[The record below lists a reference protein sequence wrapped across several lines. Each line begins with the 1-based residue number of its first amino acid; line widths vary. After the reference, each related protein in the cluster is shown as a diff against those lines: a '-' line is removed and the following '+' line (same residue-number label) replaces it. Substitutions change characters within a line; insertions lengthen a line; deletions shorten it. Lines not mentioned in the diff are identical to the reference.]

1 MLFYLNMEKTARGY
15 LKIIL
20 GSMFAGKTTELIKE
34 YNLNIK
40 SRVLDVGCGKGYLL
54 YEIKRILPEIHICG
68 FDRSRYAIKNAHKE
82 IKKDSIALKELSSPE
97 GLEKYARE
105 KYHMK
110 KENEEI
116 FLIIE

>member
-1 MLFYLNMEKTARGY
+1 MLFFDSNSYLNHNRLSNDINQLQKEKQHY
-15 LKIIL
+15 
-20 GSMFAGKTTELIKE
+20 KE
-34 YNLNIK
+34 
-40 SRVLDVGCGKGYLL
+40 
-54 YEIKRILPEIHICG
+54 EIK
-68 FDRSRYAIKNAHKE
+68 N
-82 IKKDSIALKELSSPE
+82 DSIALEELSSPE

>member
-1 MLFYLNMEKTARGY
+1 MQNVIKIIKLLLLKLKSPFILIGLLFVLWMLFFDSNSYLNHNRLSNDINQLQKDKQHYIE
-15 LKIIL
+15 
-20 GSMFAGKTTELIKE
+20 
-34 YNLNIK
+34 
-40 SRVLDVGCGKGYLL
+40 
-54 YEIKRILPEIHICG
+54 
-68 FDRSRYAIKNAHKE
+68 E
-82 IKKDSIALKELSSPE
+82 IKKDSIALKELCSPK

>member
-1 MLFYLNMEKTARGY
+1 MQNVIEIIKLLLLKLKSPFILIGLLFVLWMLFFDSNSYLNHNRLSNDINQLQKDKQHY
-15 LKIIL
+15 
-20 GSMFAGKTTELIKE
+20 KE
-34 YNLNIK
+34 
-40 SRVLDVGCGKGYLL
+40 
-54 YEIKRILPEIHICG
+54 
-68 FDRSRYAIKNAHKE
+68 E
-82 IKKDSIALKELSSPE
+82 IKKDSIALEELYSPE

>member
-1 MLFYLNMEKTARGY
+1 MQNVIKIIKILLLKLKSPFILIGLLFVLWMLFFDSNSYLNHKRLSNDINQLQKDKQHY
-15 LKIIL
+15 
-20 GSMFAGKTTELIKE
+20 KE
-34 YNLNIK
+34 
-40 SRVLDVGCGKGYLL
+40 
-54 YEIKRILPEIHICG
+54 
-68 FDRSRYAIKNAHKE
+68 E
-82 IKKDSIALKELSSPE
+82 IKKDSIALNELSSPE

>member
-1 MLFYLNMEKTARGY
+1 MQNVIEIIKLLLLKLKSPFILIGLLFVLWMLFFDSNSYLSHNRLSNDINQLQKDKKHY
-15 LKIIL
+15 
-20 GSMFAGKTTELIKE
+20 KE
-34 YNLNIK
+34 
-40 SRVLDVGCGKGYLL
+40 
-54 YEIKRILPEIHICG
+54 
-68 FDRSRYAIKNAHKE
+68 E
-82 IKKDSIALKELSSPE
+82 IKKDSIALEELSSPE

>member
-1 MLFYLNMEKTARGY
+1 MQNVI
-15 LKIIL
+15 KIIKL
-20 GSMFAGKTTELIKE
+20 LLMKLKSPFILIGLLFVLWMVFFDS
-34 YNLNIK
+34 NSFLNHNSLSNDINQLQK
-40 SRVLDVGCGKGYLL
+40 DKQHY
-54 YEIKRILPEIHICG
+54 I
-68 FDRSRYAIKNAHKE
+68 KE
-82 IKKDSIALKELSSPE
+82 IKKDSILLNELSSPE

>member
-1 MLFYLNMEKTARGY
+1 MKLKSPFILIGLLFVLWMLFFDSNSYLNHNRLSNDINQLQKDKQHYIE
-15 LKIIL
+15 
-20 GSMFAGKTTELIKE
+20 
-34 YNLNIK
+34 
-40 SRVLDVGCGKGYLL
+40 
-54 YEIKRILPEIHICG
+54 
-68 FDRSRYAIKNAHKE
+68 E
-82 IKKDSIALKELSSPE
+82 IKKDSIALKELSSTK

>member
-1 MLFYLNMEKTARGY
+1 MQNVIKIIKLLLMKLKSPFILIGLLFVLWMLFFDSNSYLNHNRLSNDINQLQKDKQHYIE
-15 LKIIL
+15 
-20 GSMFAGKTTELIKE
+20 
-34 YNLNIK
+34 
-40 SRVLDVGCGKGYLL
+40 
-54 YEIKRILPEIHICG
+54 EIKR
-68 FDRSRYAIKNAHKE
+68 
-82 IKKDSIALKELSSPE
+82 DSIALKELSNPK

>member
-1 MLFYLNMEKTARGY
+1 MQNVIEIIKLLLLKLKSPFILIGLLFVLWMLFFDSNSYLNHNRLSNDINQLQKDKQHY
-15 LKIIL
+15 
-20 GSMFAGKTTELIKE
+20 KE
-34 YNLNIK
+34 
-40 SRVLDVGCGKGYLL
+40 
-54 YEIKRILPEIHICG
+54 
-68 FDRSRYAIKNAHKE
+68 E
-82 IKKDSIALKELSSPE
+82 IKKDSIALKELSSRE

>member
-1 MLFYLNMEKTARGY
+1 METIKKILKNFLRKLKNPFIFIGLLFLLWMLFFDSNSYLNHNRLSNDINQLQKDKQHY
-15 LKIIL
+15 
-20 GSMFAGKTTELIKE
+20 KE
-34 YNLNIK
+34 
-40 SRVLDVGCGKGYLL
+40 
-54 YEIKRILPEIHICG
+54 
-68 FDRSRYAIKNAHKE
+68 E

>member
-1 MLFYLNMEKTARGY
+1 MQNVIEIIKLLLLKLKSPFILIGLLFILWMLFFDSNSYLNHNRLSNDINQLQKDKQHY
-15 LKIIL
+15 
-20 GSMFAGKTTELIKE
+20 KE
-34 YNLNIK
+34 
-40 SRVLDVGCGKGYLL
+40 
-54 YEIKRILPEIHICG
+54 
-68 FDRSRYAIKNAHKE
+68 E
-82 IKKDSIALKELSSPE
+82 IKKDSIALEELSSPE

>member
-1 MLFYLNMEKTARGY
+1 MQNVIEIIKLLLLKLKSPFILIGLLFVLWMLFFDSNSYLNHNRLSNDINQL
-15 LKIIL
+15 LKD
-20 GSMFAGKTTELIKE
+20 KQHYKE
-34 YNLNIK
+34 
-40 SRVLDVGCGKGYLL
+40 
-54 YEIKRILPEIHICG
+54 
-68 FDRSRYAIKNAHKE
+68 E
-82 IKKDSIALKELSSPE
+82 IKKDSIALEELSSPE